1 LGLAVPERYSDRAHA
16 GRCLADLAEG
26 WARRRALVLA
36 IPNGG
41 IPVAEPVA
49 RRWELELDVLI
60 VRKIGAPFQ
69 PEYGLGA
76 ITEFG
81 DVEIDRARSREAG
94 YDRAA
99 LEPSVR
105 AARAEVEERRRV
117 YRGDAA
123 PPSVAGRAVLLVDD
137 GVATGGTMATAVRS
151 VRSAGA
157 NRVGVAVGVA
167 PRVAVRALARVADE
181 VICPLQPEEFG
192 AVGEFYEDFQPLKES
207 DMARRLRRSAELR
220 RSGPG
225 PVPPAPR

>member
-1 LGLAVPERYSDRAHA
+1 LGLAVPARYRDRAHA
-16 GRCLADLAEG
+16 GQRLADGTEG

-49 RRWELELDVLI
+49 RRWDLELDVLI
-60 VRKIGAPFQ
+60 VRKIGAPSQ

-81 DVEIDRARSREAG
+81 DVEIDTARSREAG

-105 AARAEVEERRRV
+105 AAQAEVEERRRV
-117 YRGDAA
+117 YRGKA
-123 PPSVAGRAVLLVDD
+123 PPPTVAGRAVLLVDD
-137 GVATGGTMATAVRS
+137 GVATGGTLAVAVRS

-157 NRVGVAVGVA
+157 SPVGVAVGVA
-167 PRVAVRALARVADE
+167 PPTAVRALARVADE
-181 VICPLQPEEFG
+181 VICPLQPDIFG
-192 AVGEFYEDFQPLKES
+192 AVGEFYEDFQPLQES
-207 DMARRLRRSAELR
+207 DMARRLRAFAER
-220 RSGPG
+220 RRAGPG
-225 PVPPAPR
+225 RVRPAPR